1 MKYFKLVCVLS
12 IVTMFF
18 SCKSDDDNSGGTA
31 YLNVSDFE
39 TTINE
44 NPAGGTLLGTI
55 TATTN
60 QGAISYE
67 FVSLSVAN
75 AFSLNTS
82 TGAMTV
88 GDASAFD
95 YETNPTIDAVIEVTN
110 GDIIKNVSVTITLN
124 DMDDVAHI
132 LSSSLTSY
140 NSASDAQW
148 VEITEAEYNSLA
160 DNLNAISEIGIPDT
174 LFESDLTNLSSGAN
188 NFTVAAVGGDANV
201 IPSSS
206 YLFAFKYVSGTTDA
220 RTLDEVK
227 TGALGNSGFTTLG
240 SALVSSA
247 NSGAHYFVL
256 KNNTTLTTS
265 ANETSTLAFYSSKD
279 TGYKALSGITNYY
292 ASGNQNTIPT
302 SSTET
307 INYMF
312 QGLSTTQKQW

>member
-1 MKYFKLVCVLS
+1 MKHLKFTCVLL
-12 IVTMFF
+12 VTILFL
-18 SCKSDDDNSGGTA
+18 SCSSDDAGGSEA
-31 YLNVSDFE
+31 YLNVTDFE
-39 TTINE
+39 ATINE
-44 NPAGGTLLGTI
+44 NTSGGTLLGSI

-60 QGAISYE
+60 QGTISYS

-75 AFSLNTS
+75 AFSINTS
-82 TGAMTV
+82 TGAMIV

-110 GDIIKNVSVTITLN
+110 GDIIKNVSVIITLN

-132 LSSSLTSY
+132 LSSSLSSY

-148 VEITEAEYNSLA
+148 VEITETEYNSLA

-174 LFESDLTNLSSGAN
+174 LFESDLTNLSNGAS
-188 NFTVAAVGGDANV
+188 NFTIAAVGGDVNV

-227 TGALGNSGFTTLG
+227 TGAIGNPGFTTLG
-240 SALVSSA
+240 SALVSSV

-265 ANETSTLAFYSSKD
+265 ANETSTLAFYSSKA
-279 TGYKALSGITNYY
+279 TGYKTLSGITNYY

-302 SSTET
+302 SSTES